1 MTKATKCP
9 VCSTTAAVG
18 TSNRASLQRMA
29 EALGHPLP
37 ARFEHTEQA
46 LAKCGHCRLEFAVP
60 MNAPGADLYRWLVE
74 CGFRYPNDRWE
85 WKVYKR
91 RLEERRTTASADL
104 VVIDFGS
111 GDGRFILQ
119 IANISGVHAVGLEQN
134 PDMVARCRAAN
145 LDVVEGG
152 LEQVWHRWS
161 EGVDAITFWHVIEH
175 VENPVE
181 LLQAARDRLR
191 IQGELCFSVPLTPM
205 SYEHS
210 WPDPFNEPPHHLT
223 RWSLP
228 ALNAL
233 AARLDMK
240 MELTLP
246 RASPLPWRVLRALNL
261 QANPGLNTKG
271 RVWKSLRL
279 LTFLLRHPSA
289 LHREVVE
296 QIRHP
301 QHNGKTLPDL
311 VLVTL
316 RR

>member
-1 MTKATKCP
+1 MTKTATCP
-9 VCSTTAAVG
+9 VCSTAAAVG
-18 TSNRASLQRMA
+18 NSERASLQRMA

-37 ARFEHTEQA
+37 ARFQDTELA

-60 MNAPGADLYRWLVE
+60 MHAPGADLYQWLVE

-85 WKVYKR
+85 WKEYAR
-91 RLEERRTTASADL
+91 RLEERRAATSADL
-104 VVIDFGS
+104 IVIDFGS
-111 GDGRFILQ
+111 GDGGFIRQ
-119 IANISGVHAVGLEQN
+119 IATISGVHPVGLEQN

-152 LEQVWHRWS
+152 IEEVSQRWS

-175 VENPVE
+175 VENPVG
-181 LLQAARDRLR
+181 LLQTARDRLR

-205 SYEHS
+205 SHEHS

-223 RWSLP
+223 RWNLP
-228 ALNAL
+228 ALDAL
-233 AARLDMK
+233 ASRLDMK
-240 MELTLP
+240 MDLTLP
-246 RASPLPWRVLRALNL
+246 RPSPLPARVLRALNL
-261 QANPGLNTKG
+261 QANPGLNMRG

-279 LTFLLRHPSA
+279 LAFLLRHPGA
-289 LHREVVE
+289 LYTEAAR

-301 QHNGKTLPDL
+301 RHNGRTLPDL